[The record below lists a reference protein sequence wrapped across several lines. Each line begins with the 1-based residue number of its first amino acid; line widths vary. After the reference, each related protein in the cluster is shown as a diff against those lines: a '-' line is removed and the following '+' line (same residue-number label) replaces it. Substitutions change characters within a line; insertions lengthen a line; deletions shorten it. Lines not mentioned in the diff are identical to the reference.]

1 MRKTPWMGEARTT
14 EWLWGAVLCN
24 GYTLLLLCYV
34 NRTGSLVDFTVVQ
47 IAMSLIFF
55 LAWMFLAHSPL
66 SIKECTLE
74 KSPSFVALQ
83 RSWTS
88 QTNFAMDS
96 LWPIMGHILASNF
109 FLVYIK
115 VMEMVRTDLMG
126 CWMLVNLKVSVLLSV
141 RCLKNVQYNGWL
153 FFFNLK

>member
-1 MRKTPWMGEARTT
+1 MGEARTT

-66 SIKECTLE
+66 SIKECTLG
-74 KSPSFVALQ
+74 KSPSIVALQ
-83 RSWTS
+83 RS
-88 QTNFAMDS
+88 
-96 LWPIMGHILASNF
+96 
-109 FLVYIK
+109 
-115 VMEMVRTDLMG
+115 
-126 CWMLVNLKVSVLLSV
+126 
-141 RCLKNVQYNGWL
+141 
-153 FFFNLK
+153 